1 MQFGVFLNS
10 PYLHLGQQPHEL
22 HQAQLGQTDTHT
34 HIYNKGNVM
43 PIQSV
48 NPIIVDDV
56 EYPYYTVNLAISPL
70 VKDTE
75 VGASVAMRLTP
86 YRETEEGKTDVLQGH
101 DRPVVYL
108 DVFASED
115 MPAENAA
122 YNILGIIQ
130 QFIVEKGL

>member
-1 MQFGVFLNS
+1 
-10 PYLHLGQQPHEL
+10 
-22 HQAQLGQTDTHT
+22 
-34 HIYNKGNVM
+34 M
-43 PIQSV
+43 PIQST
-48 NPIIVDDV
+48 NPIVVDGI

-70 VKDTE
+70 VKETE

-86 YRETEEGKTDVLQGH
+86 YRELEGRKPDVLQGH

-130 QFIVEKGL
+130 QFVTDKGL

>member
-1 MQFGVFLNS
+1 
-10 PYLHLGQQPHEL
+10 
-22 HQAQLGQTDTHT
+22 
-34 HIYNKGNVM
+34 M
-43 PIQSV
+43 PIQATT
-48 NPIIVDDV
+48 PLIVDGV

-70 VKDTE
+70 VKPTE
-75 VGASVAMRLTP
+75 IGASVAMRLTP
-86 YRETEEGKTDVLQGH
+86 YREMESGVLDVLTGY

-130 QFIVEKGL
+130 QFITEKGL

>member
-1 MQFGVFLNS
+1 
-10 PYLHLGQQPHEL
+10 
-22 HQAQLGQTDTHT
+22 
-34 HIYNKGNVM
+34 M
-43 PIQSV
+43 PIQST
-48 NPIIVDDV
+48 NPIVVDGI

-70 VKDTE
+70 VKETE

-86 YRETEEGKTDVLQGH
+86 YRELEGGKPDVLQGH

-115 MPAENAA
+115 MPAETAA

-130 QFIVEKGL
+130 QFINEKGL

>member
-1 MQFGVFLNS
+1 
-10 PYLHLGQQPHEL
+10 
-22 HQAQLGQTDTHT
+22 
-34 HIYNKGNVM
+34 M
-43 PIQSV
+43 PIQST
-48 NPIIVDDV
+48 NPIVVDGI
-56 EYPYYTVNLAISPL
+56 EYPYYTVNLSISPL
-70 VKDTE
+70 IKETT

-86 YRETEEGKTDVLQGH
+86 YRELETGAADILQGY

-130 QFIVEKGL
+130 QFINEKGL

>member
-1 MQFGVFLNS
+1 
-10 PYLHLGQQPHEL
+10 
-22 HQAQLGQTDTHT
+22 
-34 HIYNKGNVM
+34 M

-56 EYPYYTVNLAISPL
+56 EYPYYTVNLSISPL
-70 VKDTE
+70 VRETE

-86 YRETEEGKTDVLQGH
+86 YRETETGTLDVLQGH

-122 YNILGIIQ
+122 YQILATIQ
-130 QFIVEKGL
+130 QYITEKGL

>member
-1 MQFGVFLNS
+1 
-10 PYLHLGQQPHEL
+10 
-22 HQAQLGQTDTHT
+22 
-34 HIYNKGNVM
+34 M
-43 PIQSV
+43 PIQST
-48 NPIIVDDV
+48 NPIIVDGV
-56 EYPYYTVNLAISPL
+56 EYPYYTINLAISPL
-70 VKDTE
+70 VKETE

-86 YRETEEGKTDVLQGH
+86 YRETETGVLEVLQNH

-130 QFIVEKGL
+130 QFIIEKGL

>member
-1 MQFGVFLNS
+1 
-10 PYLHLGQQPHEL
+10 
-22 HQAQLGQTDTHT
+22 
-34 HIYNKGNVM
+34 M
-43 PIQSV
+43 PIQST
-48 NPIIVDDV
+48 NPIVVDGV

-70 VKDTE
+70 VKETE

-86 YRETEEGKTDVLQGH
+86 YRELPGGVPDLLQGH

-115 MPAENAA
+115 MPAETAA

-130 QFIVEKGL
+130 QFITEKGL

>member
-1 MQFGVFLNS
+1 MR
-10 PYLHLGQQPHEL
+10 LG
-22 HQAQLGQTDTHT
+22 ATDILT
-34 HIYNKGNVM
+34 HIYKGQVM

-48 NPIIVDDV
+48 NPIIVDGV

-70 VKDTE
+70 VKETE

-86 YRETEEGKTDVLQGH
+86 YRETETGAADVLQGH

-115 MPAENAA
+115 MPAETAA

-130 QFIVEKGL
+130 QFIIEKGL